1 MENTI
6 FNVRGTL
13 PQYESEEDNLLDT
26 LRLAFKVCNH
36 AKARAFRIDKNKG
49 LILYWTDK
57 SERSKNINEFITPL
71 TAEQVYPQV
80 QAFLTSYYDGEI
92 EVDLEE
98 FDRPMEEE
106 DDDITSVQGWRIY
119 TEKWGRIGGDS
130 YVFLA
135 IKPAY
140 DNYGK

>member
-1 MENTI
+1 M
-6 FNVRGTL
+6 FNVRGTI
-13 PQYESEEDNLLDT
+13 PQYESEKDILLDT
-26 LRLAFKVCNH
+26 LRLAFTICDQQKT
-36 AKARAFRIDKNKG
+36 KAFRIDKEKG
-49 LILYWTDK
+49 LVLYWANK
-57 SERSKNINEFITPL
+57 SDRFKTINEFITPL

-106 DDDITSVQGWRIY
+106 DDDITSVKGWRIY
-119 TEKWGRIGGDS
+119 TERWGRIDGDS
-130 YVFLA
+130 YAFLA